1 MTALGEHEQ
10 EAVRGILDGLERDV
24 ELLLELGPEEVPVT
38 VVAGGREI
46 DFGVET
52 KMLLEQVASLSDR
65 VELTVT
71 ETSERGRWPKTTV
84 GGELVY
90 HGLPW
95 GYELTTLVGAIAEAG
110 RAESS
115 LSAELTRRVSAGSS
129 ATLPSRSTSRR
140 PVRTARRRCCW
151 RSVVP
156 SPHRM
161 SRRRRSRRRSLR
173 PTPTATA
180 SCPSRRS
187 WSATGLPGSVRFPKL
202 SFVERLL
209 RVAAGTL

>member
-46 DFGVET
+46 DFGAET
-52 KMLLEQVASLSDR
+52 TMLLEQVASLSDR

-110 RAESS
+110 RTESS
-115 LSAELTRRVSAGSS
+115 LSAESLAGLGGLERDLALEVYVTPTCPHCPPAVLLAFRCALASSHVSAAAVE
-129 ATLPSRSTSRR
+129 ATEFAADADRYG
-140 PVRTARRRCCW
+140 VV
-151 RSVVP
+151 SVPAIVVGDRLAWVGAVP
-156 SPHRM
+156 E
-161 SRRRRSRRRSLR
+161 
-173 PTPTATA
+173 AA
-180 SCPSRRS
+180 
-187 WSATGLPGSVRFPKL
+187 
-202 SFVERLL
+202 FVERLL
-209 RVAAGTL
+209 RVAGGTL